1 MKTLVLADIHA
12 NYPALSAVL
21 NDAPKFDQ
29 VLFLGDLA
37 NFGPHPSECVEC
49 LMSLNPLCI
58 MGNHDA
64 QIASN
69 NPKNFWDKWA
79 HQKLTPTQ
87 REWIGGFQPSVILDN
102 HILVLHGVY
111 SVDYDILPNTP
122 DDDIENAFKDSIK
135 LGIDEVWFGHYH
147 YDMTRTING
156 ITYRCIRPVG
166 HHRDKDIRASYYL
179 YEDNILTHRK
189 VNYEINKTIV
199 DLESSDIFA
208 DELSCQS
215 FVELVRN
222 AYHEKILAK
231 DIRTMQENERRN
243 KLNIQATS
251 NLD

>member
-49 LMSLNPLCI
+49 LKSLNPLCI

-111 SVDYDILPNTP
+111 SVNYDILPNTP
-122 DDDIENAFKDSIK
+122 DNDIENAFKDSIK
-135 LGIDEVWFGHYH
+135 PGIDEVWFGHYH

-179 YEDNILTHRK
+179 YEDNVLTHRK
-189 VNYEINKTIV
+189 VNYEISKTIV
-199 DLESSDIFA
+199 DLENSDIFA

-231 DIRTMQENERRN
+231 DIRAMQENERRN
-243 KLNIQATS
+243 KVRIHAASST
-251 NLD
+251 D